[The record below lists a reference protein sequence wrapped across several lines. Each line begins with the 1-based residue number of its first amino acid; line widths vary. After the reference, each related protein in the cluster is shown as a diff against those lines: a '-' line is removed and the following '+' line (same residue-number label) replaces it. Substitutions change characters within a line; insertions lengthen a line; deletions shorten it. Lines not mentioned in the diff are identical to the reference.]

1 MAYNFMKLSEVDI
14 AESVSEAAHVL
25 VEDGGEVKRVAKAII
40 GGGGSSTMQVYS
52 SATINVEEL
61 VEHAKTIKPHG
72 YYSANYDKYALIT
85 VDSYD
90 VHYSFDD
97 CCGGDV
103 YFLRG
108 YGSYPLST
116 NNIVWTVTIT
126 ANQYNEIIAAWKT
139 LAGVV

>member
-1 MAYNFMKLSEVDI
+1 MGYNFTKLGEVNI
-14 AESVSEAAHVL
+14 TEEVSEAAHVL
-25 VEDGGEVKRVAKAII
+25 VEDGGEIKRAPKSKV

-72 YYSANYDKYALIT
+72 YYSANSDKYTLIT

-90 VHYSFDD
+90 IHYSFDD
-97 CCGGDV
+97 CCGGDI
-103 YFLRG
+103 YSLRG
-108 YGSYPLST
+108 YSSYPLNT